1 MHVEPL
7 PSRDWLPHLFAARPR
22 AQQAVLVGAI
32 PLAFGV
38 LCGWVAGVSELLYT
52 ILTVPVALSATVF
65 AGFEHRGARDG
76 ALRGAVAGAVFGLG
90 VVLARAVIGGD
101 AKVNLPHPL
110 IVLAV
115 ATSIAASLAAA
126 AGGHWREAAERGRVF
141 DHTAISRH
149 EVIGMA
155 AGALLVASMF
165 LPWFTTSDTNPNSHL
180 AGKSGGAGV
189 NAWQVFH
196 TFDILLVVV
205 ASVPFVLTWILA
217 RGHELSWKPGEWSVV
232 NGAAGFVLILCNGV
246 ILGRPGDS
254 VEIGLG
260 IGYFVALLGAAGL
273 IAAGYGRQA
282 MYTQVRKPPGV
293 L

>member
-1 MHVEPL
+1 MSAEPL
-7 PSRDWLPHLFAARPR
+7 PSRDRLPHLFAARPR
-22 AQQAVLVGAI
+22 AQQAVLVGVV
-32 PLAFGV
+32 PFVFGV
-38 LCGWVAGVSELLYT
+38 LCGWIAGVSEVLYT
-52 ILTVPVALSATVF
+52 ILTVPVALPATVF

-90 VVLARAVIGGD
+90 IVLARTVIGGD
-101 AKVNLPHPL
+101 SEVSLPHPL

-126 AGGHWREAAERGRVF
+126 LGGHWREAAERGRVF
-141 DHTAISRH
+141 DHTAISRS
-149 EVIGMA
+149 EALGMA

-189 NAWQVFH
+189 SAWEVFH
-196 TFDILLVVV
+196 TLDIALVLG
-205 ASVPFVLTWILA
+205 ASVPFVLTWILG
-217 RGHELSWKPGEWSVV
+217 RGHELSWKPGEWSLV
-232 NGAAGFVLILCNGV
+232 NGATVFVLILCNGV
-246 ILGRPGDS
+246 ILGRPGES

-260 IGYFVALLGAAGL
+260 YGYFVALLAAAGL
-273 IAAGYGRQA
+273 IAAGYARQA
-282 MYTQVRKPPGV
+282 MYTSVRKPPGV